1 MLNDPVPECR
11 SVCLSRRLIAAFNML
26 LIEMLVEGLLK
37 LETFRALLTLE
48 GRSVIWLSLRGAAR
62 RLCRLGRGR
71 LVVLSGSNDFLG
83 MLRCLPVVSQ
93 LLVRLVYRQANLAFE
108 YLVRVSG
115 ARLSL
120 LWSILIG
127 TILVSPLLR
136 LLNSLA
142 ATFFFLH
149 LILVLMCGT
158 WHTLLLVLVSSL
170 LGLIRW

>member
-1 MLNDPVPECR
+1 
-11 SVCLSRRLIAAFNML
+11 ML

-48 GRSVIWLSLRGAAR
+48 SRSVIWLSLRGATW
-62 RLCRLGRGR
+62 RLCRLSRGR

-83 MLRCLPVVSQ
+83 MLRRLPMVSQ
-93 LLVRLVYRQANLAFE
+93 LLVRLVYRQAHLAFE
-108 YLVRVSG
+108 YLVLVSG
-115 ARLSL
+115 ARLGL

-149 LILVLMCGT
+149 LILVLMCST
-158 WHTLLLVLVSSL
+158 WHTLLLLVLVSSL